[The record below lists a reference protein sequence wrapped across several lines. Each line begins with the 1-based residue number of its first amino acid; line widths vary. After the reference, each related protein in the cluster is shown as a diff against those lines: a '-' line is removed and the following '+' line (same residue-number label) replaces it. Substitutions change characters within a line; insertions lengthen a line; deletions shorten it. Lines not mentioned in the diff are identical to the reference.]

1 MIARPINK
9 ILFVSVCYPAY
20 LLLILTLL
28 LPVADL
34 MAQELSSKPSRQSSL
49 EAFSKGN
56 YEQAYLEFSE
66 LLVKYPKDPIYKYY
80 SGVCLVKLLREP
92 EKAEALLGEAQQGSA
107 IARAIPPDVLFWLGR
122 AQQMSGKFVEAVNS
136 YNSFIDLNGRKK
148 SRELGIPDFI
158 QQCERGEGQLTEEA
172 AAVTPDNEPAIKK
185 EKKIISREEDKS
197 EIIIVRTDTLPGD
210 YDKILAEAL
219 EYQHKA
225 DSLYRVTEEQKK
237 GLDTLSYA
245 ERTRI
250 RSEIAEVEKLAAYYQ
265 DHADEK
271 YDKAQAAM
279 NSKPFTKGL
288 ITEQIRP
295 PEADSAGLKVKDSIT
310 VTIKTEGFEEVMAEE
325 PVEDADTAGVDEK
338 EIIDEPVGKLE
349 IYSHFEIK
357 ESAADTKI
365 PVDPEMPE
373 GLLYRIQVAVFRNPV
388 DPSYFKGM
396 TPVYGFKMPGRDL
409 TIYYAGMFRRLS
421 DANSALAAVRKNG
434 FSDAFVSAYFDGKA
448 VSMERAEIL
457 ENEWARI
464 PFEGEKAAEQVPA
477 DTIPP
482 TLTFR
487 VEIARS
493 AEPVDDESLDDFKR
507 VSGTRGFDA
516 VILPGDTIVY
526 LIGTFITWESA
537 EEYADLLVRNGYT
550 DAKVGAWLGKREI
563 PVETA
568 RELFEMV
575 VINNKRV
582 KLINNNNADQ

>member
-1 MIARPINK
+1 MFVRRINK
-9 ILFVSVCYPAY
+9 IILVSVCHPAY
-20 LLLILTLL
+20 LLLILTLF
-28 LPVADL
+28 LPATDL
-34 MAQELSSKPSRQSSL
+34 TAQELTSKPSRQSSL

-66 LLVKYPKDPIYKYY
+66 LLDKYPKDPIYKYY

-92 EKAEALLGEAQQGSA
+92 EKAETLLREAQQGSA

-122 AQQMSGKFVEAVNS
+122 AQQMSGNFGAAINS
-136 YNSFIDLNGRKK
+136 YNSYTDLNGRKK

-172 AAVTPDNEPAIKK
+172 AAVIPDNEPDIKK
-185 EKKIISREEDKS
+185 EDDIISREEAKI
-197 EIIIVRTDTLPGD
+197 EIITVKTDTLPGD

-225 DSLYRVTEEQKK
+225 DSLYRITEEQNK

-250 RSEIAEVEKLAAYYQ
+250 RSEIAEVEKLAASYQ

-271 YDKAQAAM
+271 YDEAQAAM
-279 NSKPFTKGL
+279 NSKPFTTGL
-288 ITEQIRP
+288 ITEQISP
-295 PEADSAGLKVKDSIT
+295 PETDSAGLKLKDSIT
-310 VTIKTEGFEEVMAEE
+310 VTIKTEGVEEVMAEE

-338 EIIDEPVGKLE
+338 ETIDGQAGKTE
-349 IYSHFEIK
+349 VYSYFEIK
-357 ESAADTKI
+357 QDAADEEI
-365 PVDPEMPE
+365 PVDPEMPD

-388 DPSYFKGM
+388 APSYFKGM

-421 DANSALAAVRKNG
+421 DANNALAAVRKNG
-434 FSDAFVSAYFDGKA
+434 FSDAFVSAYLDGKA

-457 ENEWARI
+457 EKEWGKI
-464 PFEGEKAAEQVPA
+464 SFYGIKADEQVPA
-477 DTIPP
+477 DTVPP

-493 AEPVDDESLDDFKR
+493 AEPVDDENLDDFKR
-507 VSGTRGFDA
+507 VSGTRGLEA
-516 VILPGDTIVY
+516 IIIPGDTVVY

-537 EEYADLLVRNGYT
+537 EEYADLLVRNGYS
-550 DAKVGAWLGKREI
+550 DAKVGAWLGKHEI

-568 RELFEMV
+568 RELFEMLE
-575 VINNKRV
+575 K
-582 KLINNNNADQ
+582 